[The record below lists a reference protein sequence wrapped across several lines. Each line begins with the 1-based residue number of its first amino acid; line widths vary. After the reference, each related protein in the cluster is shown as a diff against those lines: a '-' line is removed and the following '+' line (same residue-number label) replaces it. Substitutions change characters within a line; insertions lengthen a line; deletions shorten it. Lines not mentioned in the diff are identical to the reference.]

1 MSEFFV
7 FFAVLDWWSLV
18 TDDHFG
24 VGILAVS
31 NTSPIRCCIKRLK
44 APSPKSPTFCC
55 VCFFMGREVCFF
67 FVRFRLRNNV
77 EKSHGGKGTLPS
89 FCSNISNLNAFESP
103 THGDDLTTIN
113 IAQQKKILRTLL
125 LLYPI
130 RRKCTIVHK
139 MSHKLCSFV
148 AYNSFYFPS
157 IISTYTSSS
166 TSTLYKGNEKR
177 IWARCYYR
185 DCHHTLG

>member
-1 MSEFFV
+1 
-7 FFAVLDWWSLV
+7 
-18 TDDHFG
+18 
-24 VGILAVS
+24 
-31 NTSPIRCCIKRLK
+31 
-44 APSPKSPTFCC
+44 
-55 VCFFMGREVCFF
+55 
-67 FVRFRLRNNV
+67 
-77 EKSHGGKGTLPS
+77 
-89 FCSNISNLNAFESP
+89 
-103 THGDDLTTIN
+103 
-113 IAQQKKILRTLL
+113 
-125 LLYPI
+125 
-130 RRKCTIVHK
+130 

>member
-1 MSEFFV
+1 MVAGHRWPFRCRDSCGEQYV
-7 FFAVLDWWSLV
+7 SHQVLHQAVESPQSKV
-18 TDDHFG
+18 TD
-24 VGILAVS
+24 ILL
-31 NTSPIRCCIKRLK
+31 RLFLHG
-44 APSPKSPTFCC
+44 AGSL
-55 VCFFMGREVCFF
+55 FF